1 LEIIVH
7 PGKAKRLATLSWQLL
22 LLTGLS
28 VSIGWGVRG
37 QFGHEYGAALAGALG
52 GMVVALLSGR
62 DDWLRRVHYFA
73 FFGAIGLAFGGGMSY
88 MKTVA
93 YAHSSDP
100 LTVFYGFFCL
110 FVLGFIWSAP
120 GGTGIALAAY
130 LNREELTKCFA
141 PICAVF
147 IAWYLQDATRSLYR
161 GYARDWFGF
170 FAGEAMS
177 AIVAVLAVLILAAI
191 RRKSWGI
198 GSELIVFMGLGW
210 CAGHLLLIE
219 LLHLEMNPPR
229 GDSWAGYLGL
239 VGGILAFCWRRNL
252 GGVGLATLAVGFL
265 GGIGFSLGTAVKLI
279 VMSSGYQTNWHSVME
294 QTQGFFIG
302 IAIAIGM
309 GLLIGR
315 APALSDEPRVR
326 RWTEVFSVTF
336 VLCGLT
342 YLNFRRSP
350 GEWVK
355 EVANLQPQ
363 LYGIHISAN
372 LMPSRGFIGWF
383 EMVYIAIAFAMILL
397 LIEHLRRPIPLLS
410 MSWMGKGQLFY
421 LVFLWSVV
429 TINFVHVLPRFTPIR
444 LVTEWFMTINA
455 AACTILL
462 IFACKLRTSVTPPP
476 ENARPVYWPGIRK
489 TFALGVLGTL
499 LVCVTGWAAKR
510 AAWGDKPAGIV
521 NTDQIRFGPNNTNTI
536 R

>member
-1 LEIIVH
+1 MSWSLII
-7 PGKAKRLATLSWQLL
+7 LC
-22 LLTGLS
+22 GLS

-62 DDWLRRVHYFA
+62 EDWRRRVHYFS
-73 FFGAIGLAFGGGMSY
+73 FFGAVGLAFGGGMSY

-100 LTVFYGFFCL
+100 LTVFYGFFCV

-120 GGTGIALAAY
+120 GGAGIALAAY
-130 LNREELTKCFA
+130 LDREELTKCFA

-147 IAWYLQDATRSLYR
+147 LTWYLQDATRPWYR
-161 GYARDWFGF
+161 GAAHDWFGF
-170 FAGEAMS
+170 LAGQAMS
-177 AIVAVLAVLILAAI
+177 ALLAVIAVLILTLI
-191 RRKSWGI
+191 RRKTWGI
-198 GSELIVFMGLGW
+198 GSELIVYMGLGW

-219 LLHLEMNPPR
+219 LLHLDMNPPR

-239 VGGILAFCWRRNL
+239 VFGILAFCWRRSL
-252 GGVGLATLAVGFL
+252 GGVGFATLAIGFL
-265 GGIGFSLGTAVKLI
+265 GGIGFALGTAVKII
-279 VMSSGYQTNWHSVME
+279 VMASGFETNWHSIME

-309 GLLIGR
+309 AFLIRR
-315 APALSDEPRVR
+315 APPLIDEPRVR

-336 VLCGLT
+336 VLSGLT

-363 LYGIHISAN
+363 LYGIQLAAN

-383 EMVYIAIAFAMILL
+383 ETVYIGIAFAMILL
-397 LIEHLRRPIPLLS
+397 LIQHLRRPIAFLS
-410 MSWMGKGQLFY
+410 VDWMGKGQLFY

-455 AACTILL
+455 IACTILL
-462 IFACKLRTSVTPPP
+462 IDASYSRRVAAVTAQTQAAP
-476 ENARPVYWPGIRK
+476 YSLWIRK
-489 TFALGVLGTL
+489 TVVLGLLGVL
-499 LVCVTGWAAKR
+499 LVCVTGWTTKR
-510 AAWGDKPAGIV
+510 LAWGDKPAGIV

-536 R
+536 K